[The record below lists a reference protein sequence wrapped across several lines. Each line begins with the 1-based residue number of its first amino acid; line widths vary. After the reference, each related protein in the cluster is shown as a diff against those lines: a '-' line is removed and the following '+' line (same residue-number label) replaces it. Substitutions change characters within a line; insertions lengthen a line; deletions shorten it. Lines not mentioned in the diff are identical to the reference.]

1 MTNCKEKEIVENC
14 LPKNE
19 TIVWCDKP
27 VTGSFFSY
35 VNPVVAVVGFIFL
48 CMGGVFVYFS
58 TVISQYVGEFVVP
71 VFGFFAAIVALAGIY
86 FIVLLP
92 LLSKKNTEST
102 VYAITNKNVIIFVQ
116 RTGAMRQ
123 YSLDSVV
130 NITLTQKENG
140 IGTVKFFVNSV
151 MGIYVTK
158 GKSYLRSVQIV
169 NVKNAAE
176 VYKMLINQKENIK

>member
-1 MTNCKEKEIVENC
+1 M
-14 LPKNE
+14 
-19 TIVWCDKP
+19 
-27 VTGSFFSY
+27 
-35 VNPVVAVVGFIFL
+35 
-48 CMGGVFVYFS
+48 
-58 TVISQYVGEFVVP
+58 
-71 VFGFFAAIVALAGIY
+71 
-86 FIVLLP
+86 
-92 LLSKKNTEST
+92 
-102 VYAITNKNVIIFVQ
+102 YAITNKNVIIFVQ

>member
-58 TVISQYVGEFVVP
+58 TVISQYVGEFVVT
-71 VFGFFAAIVALAGIY
+71 VFGFFAAIFALAGIY

-92 LLSKKNTEST
+92 LLSKKNT
-102 VYAITNKNVIIFVQ
+102 
-116 RTGAMRQ
+116 
-123 YSLDSVV
+123 
-130 NITLTQKENG
+130 
-140 IGTVKFFVNSV
+140 
-151 MGIYVTK
+151 
-158 GKSYLRSVQIV
+158 
-169 NVKNAAE
+169 
-176 VYKMLINQKENIK
+176 